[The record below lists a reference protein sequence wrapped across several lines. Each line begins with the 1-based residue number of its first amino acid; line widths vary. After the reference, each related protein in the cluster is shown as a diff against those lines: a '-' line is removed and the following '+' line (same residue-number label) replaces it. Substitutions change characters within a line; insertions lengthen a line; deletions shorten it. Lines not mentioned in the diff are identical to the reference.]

1 MADLYMAC
9 GQKDKA
15 LALLE
20 KDNETFFTTTNSVS
34 NSEVPSAI
42 EVGDTTSTPARKDSS
57 NNVEED
63 LVVEELQC

>member
-1 MADLYMAC
+1 MAC

-42 EVGDTTSTPARKDSS
+42 EVGDTTSTPRKDSS
-57 NNVEED
+57 NNDEED
-63 LVVEELQC
+63 LVVEELQW

>member
-42 EVGDTTSTPARKDSS
+42 EVGDTTSTPRKDSS
-57 NNVEED
+57 NNDEED
-63 LVVEELQC
+63 LVVEELQW